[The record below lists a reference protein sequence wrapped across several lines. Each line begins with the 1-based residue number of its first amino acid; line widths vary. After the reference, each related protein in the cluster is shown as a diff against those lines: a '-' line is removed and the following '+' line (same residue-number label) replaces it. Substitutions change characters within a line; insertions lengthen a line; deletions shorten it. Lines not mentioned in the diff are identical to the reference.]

1 MKHSQWKNSHDTKQ
15 AKGGLRHGLAA
26 GHKKKA
32 PPTHKSEWF
41 FDVFWGEYAKP
52 IGLLKLKM
60 IIHTRE
66 STMHQVNVGPL
77 HLSVEKWRTKEAE
90 RYG

>member
-1 MKHSQWKNSHDTKQ
+1 MKHSQWKNSHDKKQ
-15 AKGGLRHGLAA
+15 ARGGLRTNLSA

-32 PPTHKSEWF
+32 PPTRKSEWL

-52 IGLLKLKM
+52 IGLSKVQM
-60 IIHTRE
+60 TIDTRE
-66 STMHQVNVGPL
+66 STMNQLNVGPL
-77 HLSVEKWRTKEAE
+77 HLTVEKLTKAE

>member
-1 MKHSQWKNSHDTKQ
+1 MTDSQWRNSHDKKQ
-15 AKGGLRHGLAA
+15 ANGGLRHSLLA

-41 FDVFWGEYAKP
+41 FDVFWGEYSKF
-52 IGLLKLKM
+52 IGLSKFTM
-60 IIHTRE
+60 IIDTRE
-66 STMHQVNVGPL
+66 STMYQLNVGPL